1 MAEKLPSTGKYMDEQ
16 DKERVVVEVT
26 HRVMDAYG
34 RDPRKVEQA
43 LFDTLY
49 DEWLRLRTEKDK
61 DEVKR
66 LSGYYKK
73 MQSEAARADGE
84 HQRELLQELIGHY
97 TTEVSG
103 HFDKRVYKVATSLL
117 PTLITGLLNTMS
129 PLKLIQGLPR
139 GFETLGDDREQD
151 PGSPHLQQGA
161 RTRQHRRGST
171 GRGAPQASERKQNTR
186 GDPGCIHR
194 ADGHRARQEPCDRGH
209 RLELTEKE
217 AVGGRGIRTSGTRR
231 HNGFQV
237 PLNDSCPRKLGLSCT
252 HGSRF
257 HIRRCTGHDMH
268 T

>member
-49 DEWLRLRTEKDK
+49 DERLRLRTEKDK

-117 PTLITGLLNTMS
+117 PTVITGLLNTMS
-129 PLKLIQGLPR
+129 PMKLIQGLPR
-139 GFETLGDDREQD
+139 GFETLGDQLVIQGESELLLGGKTITFTDEI
-151 PGSPHLQQGA
+151 PKGSRKTYNMSDKVPSGRASVMVKSLDGA
-161 RTRQHRRGST
+161 RPIMVERSMYWNN
-171 GRGAPQASERKQNTR
+171 RGAGTNT
-186 GDPGCIHR
+186 
-194 ADGHRARQEPCDRGH
+194 
-209 RLELTEKE
+209 
-217 AVGGRGIRTSGTRR
+217 VGVYS
-231 HNGFQV
+231 N
-237 PLNDSCPRKLGLSCT
+237 
-252 HGSRF
+252 
-257 HIRRCTGHDMH
+257 
-268 T
+268 